1 MDLCKNKNDLPE
13 QRIQNAIKDEW
24 FSFTDN
30 SLSSIVP
37 PTMKLILL
45 GFLALAYAMPDGL
58 DKPCRPGEH
67 CPRKRP
73 LPRQSTN
80 ATCGTHSQYQ

>member
-1 MDLCKNKNDLPE
+1 
-13 QRIQNAIKDEW
+13 
-24 FSFTDN
+24 
-30 SLSSIVP
+30 
-37 PTMKLILL
+37 MKLILL
-45 GFLALAYAMPDGL
+45 GFLALACAMPDGL

-80 ATCGTHSQYQ
+80 ATCGIHSPVSMKIIQNSIDIADNL